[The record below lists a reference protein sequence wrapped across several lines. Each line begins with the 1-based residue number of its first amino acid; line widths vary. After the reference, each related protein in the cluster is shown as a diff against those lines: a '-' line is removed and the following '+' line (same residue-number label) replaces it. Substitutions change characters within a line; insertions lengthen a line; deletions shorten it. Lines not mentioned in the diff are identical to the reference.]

1 MATRS
6 GSSSKKARSRVLGL
20 DLGEARVGLA
30 VSDDLR
36 MYAHP
41 RGTLPLKPWPAFV
54 LAITELI
61 AQENVRRIVV
71 GFPLD
76 MKGGEGDR
84 ARRTRD
90 LAQRL
95 ADATQVQVELW
106 DERLSTVQA
115 TRALHA
121 SEVHGRKIKAH
132 VDEASAVMILQAY
145 LERGK

>member
-1 MATRS
+1 M
-6 GSSSKKARSRVLGL
+6 LGL

-30 VSDDLR
+30 LSDDLR
-36 MYAHP
+36 MLAHP

-54 LAITELI
+54 QALVELI
-61 AQENVRRIVV
+61 EQENVRRIIV

-95 ADATQVQVELW
+95 ADATQVEIELW
-106 DERLSTVQA
+106 DERLTTVQA

-121 SEVHGRKIKAH
+121 SEVHGRKVKEH

-145 LERGK
+145 LERRT